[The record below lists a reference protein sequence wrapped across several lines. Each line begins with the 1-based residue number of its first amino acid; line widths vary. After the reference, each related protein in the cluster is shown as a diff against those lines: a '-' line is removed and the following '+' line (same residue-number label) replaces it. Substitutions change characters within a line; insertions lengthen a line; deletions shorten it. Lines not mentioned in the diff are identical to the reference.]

1 MILLPF
7 GLRSILGAKN
17 RIRQGCQ
24 ECIIVIQ
31 TTYRFHDFPPVW
43 APEPFRSQ
51 KSDPRGVPEMFR
63 IVLTKTYGFHDVPS
77 VWAPDPFRSQKS
89 DARGVPEMYRILIT
103 KTYRFHAS
111 PPVWALE
118 PFRSP
123 KPDPRGE
130 PDMYMIVITKTYGF
144 HDFPM
149 FGLRSFVGAKN
160 RIREG
165 CQKCIGL

>member
-51 KSDPRGVPEMFR
+51 KSDPRGVPEMYR
-63 IVLTKTYGFHDVPS
+63 IVLTKTYGFHDFPS

-103 KTYRFHAS
+103 KTYRFH
-111 PPVWALE
+111 
-118 PFRSP
+118 
-123 KPDPRGE
+123 
-130 PDMYMIVITKTYGF
+130 
-144 HDFPM
+144 DFPSDWARNI
-149 FGLRSFVGAKN
+149 FGAKN

-165 CQKCIGL
+165 CQKWGPRCSGSNILKNREESECQKHI